1 MPRTITAER
10 EGIALDALLWRVHG
24 VRGRGLLEDTYAL
37 NPGLAGLGMHLPIG
51 ATVIIPD
58 LPEQASENHLDGQD
72 MSAAMKPYLISA
84 EVTDKEGTG
93 IRKGATMADE
103 DRTVK
108 RDSIHVEHGCQH
120 PGWKKCGSSG
130 YYCGKGATVWFC
142 LDHRPVDG
150 RKCQ

>member
-58 LPEQASENHLDGQD
+58 LPEQASP
-72 MSAAMKPYLISA
+72 SW
-84 EVTDKEGTG
+84 TG
-93 IRKGATMADE
+93 KSPRRAG
-103 DRTVK
+103 
-108 RDSIHVEHGCQH
+108 HVGGHEAVSDQ
-120 PGWKKCGSSG
+120 
-130 YYCGKGATVWFC
+130 
-142 LDHRPVDG
+142 R
-150 RKCQ
+150 